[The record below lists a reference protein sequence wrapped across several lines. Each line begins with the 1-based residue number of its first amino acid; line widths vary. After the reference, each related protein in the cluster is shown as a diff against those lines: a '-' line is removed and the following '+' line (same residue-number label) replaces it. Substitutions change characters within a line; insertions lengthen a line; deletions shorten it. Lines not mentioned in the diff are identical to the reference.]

1 MAASHGFQVLIKR
14 QGESCP
20 HSFSE
25 QNPPCLLT
33 RVAVGRWERGYQ
45 ARSAGPTP
53 SFLLPVV
60 TASSWKVWGESGH
73 LVVAYIAIETLF
85 VFL

>member
-1 MAASHGFQVLIKR
+1 MLG
-14 QGESCP
+14 G
-20 HSFSE
+20 
-25 QNPPCLLT
+25 
-33 RVAVGRWERGYQ
+33 GYQ
-45 ARSAGPTP
+45 VRSAGAAP

-60 TASSWKVWGESGH
+60 TASSWKVWGESSH